1 MKCIKC
7 NKIVSNS
14 DKFCSYC
21 GVQMKEEDLTI
32 EELNVQYRN
41 IQDDLKEIK
50 QKISIISGSKSKNK
64 YPNSVISSLG
74 KDKNRKNFRLPN
86 IEEYLGGN
94 WLVRVGVFALILGV
108 GFFLQ
113 HAFSNN
119 WINQQS
125 QIVTGILIS
134 FVLIFFGDFFS
145 KRYPIYSF
153 ALSGGGIAILYLT
166 IFIGSTIYEIINLSW
181 VSMLML
187 VLTSGISIRLAFLR
201 NSQTLAILGLIGAL
215 LAPLL
220 IYDSEVVR
228 EVSTKTFSEP
238 EDKNLLV
245 YYLLILNLSVLVIS
259 LFKDWRFFKVLSI
272 LGSYQLLGTWNDL
285 YKDDTSTINALI
297 FLAINFLMQF
307 LITIAYFV
315 RKNIIP
321 NIWEYSTI
329 SLNPLIFIIISN
341 DLLSGDNSS
350 LLGSIIISV
359 GLLYFIFAYISYI
372 RSNYEITLSS
382 MLAGVGI
389 ICIIAAIPV
398 QLSGTIVTIL
408 FSIQALVFIWLSI
421 RFKSWEM
428 QAFSSGI
435 FLVVIFRLL
444 FIDFENF
451 DLASYQIVFNE
462 RFLVFFVAILCLSA
476 SSYFYFLEMK
486 KKEEKLYTRNLF
498 FKITNKNI
506 DSIRENLSIRNLFIF
521 TIVAANFFIVWS
533 ISFEIT
539 SVFDSNIFDFDND
552 TKSYAKALGLTIF
565 WGIYAGILLIIG
577 ISKRSYQIRSAA
589 IFLLAI
595 PVVKLFVYDTFNLEQ
610 IYRIISYVF
619 LGILLIIGGFMYQ
632 KYEDRIK
639 EFILKD

>member
-50 QKISIISGSKSKNK
+50 EKISIISGSKSKNK

-125 QIVTGILIS
+125 QIATGILIS

-297 FLAINFLMQF
+297 FLSINFLMQF

-382 MLAGVGI
+382 MLAGVGV

-462 RFLVFFVAILCLSA
+462 RFLVFFVAILCLSV

-486 KKEEKLYTRNLF
+486 KKGEKLYIRNLF
-498 FKITNKNI
+498 FKITNKNL

-595 PVVKLFVYDTFNLEQ
+595 PVAKLFVYDTFNLEQ

>member
-50 QKISIISGSKSKNK
+50 EKISIISGSKSKNK

-125 QIVTGILIS
+125 QIATGILIS

-297 FLAINFLMQF
+297 FLSINFLMQF

-486 KKEEKLYTRNLF
+486 KKGEKLYTRNLF
-498 FKITNKNI
+498 FKITNKNL

-595 PVVKLFVYDTFNLEQ
+595 TVAKLFVYDTFNLEQ

>member
-50 QKISIISGSKSKNK
+50 EKISIISGSKSKNK

-125 QIVTGILIS
+125 QIATGILIS

-297 FLAINFLMQF
+297 FLSINFLMQF

-451 DLASYQIVFNE
+451 DLASYQIFFNE

-486 KKEEKLYTRNLF
+486 KREKNY
-498 FKITNKNI
+498 IQ
-506 DSIRENLSIRNLFIF
+506 
-521 TIVAANFFIVWS
+521 
-533 ISFEIT
+533 EIY
-539 SVFDSNIFDFDND
+539 F
-552 TKSYAKALGLTIF
+552 
-565 WGIYAGILLIIG
+565 
-577 ISKRSYQIRSAA
+577 
-589 IFLLAI
+589 
-595 PVVKLFVYDTFNLEQ
+595 
-610 IYRIISYVF
+610 
-619 LGILLIIGGFMYQ
+619 
-632 KYEDRIK
+632 
-639 EFILKD
+639 

>member
-50 QKISIISGSKSKNK
+50 EKISIISGSKSKNK

-125 QIVTGILIS
+125 QIATGILIS

-297 FLAINFLMQF
+297 FLSINFLMQF

-451 DLASYQIVFNE
+451 DLASYQIFFNE

-486 KKEEKLYTRNLF
+486 KKGEKLYTRNLF
-498 FKITNKNI
+498 FKITNKNL

-595 PVVKLFVYDTFNLEQ
+595 PVAKLFVYDTFNLEQ

>member
-50 QKISIISGSKSKNK
+50 EKISIISGSKSKNK

-125 QIVTGILIS
+125 QIATGILLS

-297 FLAINFLMQF
+297 FLSINFLMQF

-486 KKEEKLYTRNLF
+486 KKGEKLYTRNLF
-498 FKITNKNI
+498 FKITNKNL

-595 PVVKLFVYDTFNLEQ
+595 TVAKLFVYDTFNLEQ

>member
-228 EVSTKTFSEP
+228 EVSTKAFSEP

-297 FLAINFLMQF
+297 FLAINFLIQF

-315 RKNIIP
+315 RKNTIP

>member
-41 IQDDLKEIK
+41 IQDDLKDIK
-50 QKISIISGSKSKNK
+50 EKISIISGSKSKNK

-125 QIVTGILIS
+125 QIATGILIS

-259 LFKDWRFFKVLSI
+259 LFKDWRFFKILSI

-297 FLAINFLMQF
+297 FLSINFLMQF

-451 DLASYQIVFNE
+451 DLASYQIFFNE

-486 KKEEKLYTRNLF
+486 KKGKKLYTRNLF
-498 FKITNKNI
+498 FKITNKNL

-595 PVVKLFVYDTFNLEQ
+595 PVAKLFVYDTFNLEQ

>member
-1 MKCIKC
+1 MKCNKC
-7 NKIVSNS
+7 NKIVSSS

-21 GVQMKEEDLTI
+21 GVQMKKEDLTI

-41 IQDDLKEIK
+41 IQDDLEEIK

-74 KDKNRKNFRLPN
+74 KDKKRKNFRFPN
-86 IEEYLGGN
+86 VEEYLGGN

-125 QIVTGILIS
+125 QIATGILIS

-145 KRYPIYSF
+145 KRYTVYSF
-153 ALSGGGIAILYLT
+153 ALSGGGIATLYLT
-166 IFIGSTIYEIINLSW
+166 VFIGSAIYEIIKPSW
-181 VSMLML
+181 VSILML
-187 VLTSGISIRLAFLR
+187 VLTSGISVRLAFLR
-201 NSQTLAILGLIGAL
+201 NSQTLAILGLLGAL

-220 IYDSEVVR
+220 IYDSGISR
-228 EVSTKTFSEP
+228 EVSTNTFSEP
-238 EDKNLLV
+238 EDNNLLV
-245 YYLLILNLSVLVIS
+245 YYLLVINLSVLIIS

-272 LGSYQLLGTWNDL
+272 LGSYQLLVTWNEL
-285 YKDDTSTINALI
+285 YKDNISTNNALI

-307 LITIAYFV
+307 LITISYFV
-315 RKNIIP
+315 RKNVVP
-321 NIWEYSTI
+321 KIWEYSTI
-329 SLNPLIFIIISN
+329 SLNPLIFIFISN
-341 DLLSGDNSS
+341 DLLSEGNSS
-350 LLGSIIISV
+350 WLGSIIIAV

-372 RSNYEITLSS
+372 RSKYEITLSS

-389 ICIIAAIPV
+389 ICIISAIPV

-408 FSIQALVFIWLSI
+408 FSIQALVFVWLSI
-421 RFKSWEM
+421 RFKSWEF
-428 QAFSSGI
+428 QAFSTMI
-435 FLVVIFRLL
+435 FILAIFRLL
-444 FIDFENF
+444 FIDFQDYEL
-451 DLASYQIVFNE
+451 DGYQIVFNQ
-462 RFLVFFVAILCLSA
+462 RFLVFFITTLCLLT
-476 SSYFYFLEMK
+476 SSYFYYLVIK
-486 KKEEKLYTRNLF
+486 KHETKLFNRNLF
-498 FKITNKNI
+498 FNITNNNL
-506 DSIRENLSIRNLFIF
+506 DSIRETLSIKNLFIF

-565 WGIYAGILLIIG
+565 WGIYSAILLVIG

-610 IYRIISYVF
+610 IYRIIAYVF
-619 LGILLIIGGFMYQ
+619 LGVLLIIGGFMYQ
-632 KYEDRIK
+632 KYEHRIK